1 MTTDRSV
8 GTVSQ
13 MSNAATS
20 TRDRI
25 LNGVMNLIR
34 TGGVPAVTLSAVCR
48 VAGLSK
54 GGLVHHFPS
63 KDALIDA
70 FLDRAASQYR
80 VWVSL
85 HLAQVPVGRGQW
97 TIAWLDLLLGQLPP
111 GTAFETPVV
120 DARVDDE
127 FSDDQCTAVML
138 ALIQLAGRHNMAK
151 SLFDH
156 LFDCLRKDG
165 LSLDLAT
172 TLLVTMDGFWLQ
184 SVIEAPA
191 EVSARSSRL
200 LRQLRK
206 LVRAEMKTR
215 QANKPK
221 QKVRKRK

>member
-1 MTTDRSV
+1 MH
-8 GTVSQ
+8 
-13 MSNAATS
+13 
-20 TRDRI
+20 
-25 LNGVMNLIR
+25 LIR
-34 TGGVPAVTLSAVCR
+34 SGGVPAVTLSAVCR
-48 VAGLSK
+48 VVGLSK

-80 VWVSL
+80 AWISL
-85 HLAQVPVGRGQW
+85 HLSEIPVGRGRW
-97 TIAWLDLLLGQLPP
+97 AMAWLGLLLGESRPEM
-111 GTAFETPVV
+111 AFNASVLEGRAV
-120 DARVDDE
+120 DE

-138 ALIQLAGRHNMAK
+138 ALIQLAGRHSMAK

-184 SVIEAPA
+184 SVIESPA
-191 EVSARSSRL
+191 ELPARSARL

-206 LVRAEMKTR
+206 LVRAEMNSR
-215 QANKPK
+215 QGNKSK